1 MIVSELRGVGWKRG
15 AAAVCVALIAAAVA
29 SCNVI
34 NNGPERTGDV
44 FDRVRNLDLLPRYP
58 DAKDAAAARAADA
71 TRPASYYGNEPVAAA
86 RGAPGA
92 PLAERATGGGEGYE
106 LNFENTPVT
115 TVAKVVLGDIL
126 GVGYTIDPRV
136 QGTVSLASGRPVP
149 KNDILFV
156 LENALR
162 VSNVVLVHDTR
173 GYRLIPAAEA
183 VGTGSVDTGNPQAG
197 YGISV
202 VPLQY
207 VSVATVMKLL
217 DSFAT
222 KPGMVRA
229 DPGRNIVIIQGNG
242 SERKSGIDTVLTF
255 DQDWMKGQ
263 SVGIYPVRNSAPEP
277 VVAELEK
284 IMDSGEGGLS

>member
-1 MIVSELRGVGWKRG
+1 MRSTLRGPGPMR
-15 AAAVCVALIAAAVA
+15 AAAVVLAVGMVGSIVAC
-29 SCNVI
+29 SRVI
-34 NNGPERTGDV
+34 SSGPDRTGDIV
-44 FDRVRNLDLLPRYP
+44 DRVRGLDLLPRFP
-58 DAKDAAAARAADA
+58 QGADGADARAGEGS
-71 TRPASYYGNEPVAAA
+71 RPASFYGSQP
-86 RGAPGA
+86 
-92 PLAERATGGGEGYE
+92 ATVVPTQRTASGEGYE

-149 KNDILFV
+149 KSDVLFV

-162 VSNVVLVHDTR
+162 VSNVVLVRDAR

-183 VGTGSVDTGNPQAG
+183 VGTGSVDTGNPEAG

-207 VSVATVMKLL
+207 VSAPTVMKLL

-229 DPGRNIVIIQGNG
+229 DPSRNMIVIQGNG
-242 SERKSGIDTVLTF
+242 AERKAAIDTVLTF
-255 DQDWMKGQ
+255 DQDWMRGQ
-263 SVGIYPVRNSAPEP
+263 SVGIYPVPNSMPEP
-277 VVAELEK
+277 VIAELQK
-284 IMDSGEGGLS
+284 IM